1 MGIRKDTGTGQVRGT
16 AERNQVPQT
25 GRADGMGL
33 AAVPGRTR
41 GRACKGS
48 MQWHYGLQG
57 AVRRPVAAQYG
68 GITAAPGGGGGK
80 AAWQSPDR
88 ANRREPEPGLCL

>member
-16 AERNQVPQT
+16 AERNQVQQT

-48 MQWHYGLQG
+48 MQWHHGLQG
-57 AVRRPVAAQYG
+57 AVLRSAAAQYG

-80 AAWQSPDR
+80 SCVA
-88 ANRREPEPGLCL
+88 EP